1 MGKSI
6 ETIWKEGFLK
16 DDTIVIP
23 KINDLYN
30 QKSKHTVDKLMRM
43 GKNNLIVISIGALA
57 FFIVGIFTGVPIIGA
72 LMALSLFYL
81 VYQGKKLSQRWET
94 TDKGTTSFEYLK
106 KVQQWREEVMK
117 GFTRTYRI
125 FYPVFIMLFYIG
137 MCQSNYGQEN
147 IQKIVSK
154 YPDLD
159 LWFNMPVIGTV
170 TALTI
175 ALLMGLFAKSL
186 YLLDIQMVYGNILN
200 KIDDLVGDM
209 ERLNSTNS

>member
-1 MGKSI
+1 MEKSI
-6 ETIWKEGFLK
+6 EAIWKEGFLK

-30 QKSKHTVDKLMRM
+30 QKSMHTVDKLMHM
-43 GKNNLIVISIGALA
+43 GKNNLIVISIGAIA
-57 FFIVGIFTGVPIIGA
+57 FFIVGIFSGVPIIGT

-81 VYQGKKLSQRWET
+81 VYQGKQLSQRWET
-94 TDKGTTSFEYLK
+94 TDKGTTSYEYLK
-106 KVQQWREEVMK
+106 KVQQWRDEAMK
-117 GFTRTYRI
+117 GFTKTHRI

-147 IQKIVSK
+147 IQKIVAK
-154 YPDLD
+154 FPDLD
-159 LWFNMPVIGTV
+159 LWYNMPVIGTV

-186 YLLDIQMVYGNILN
+186 YLLDIHMLYGNILN
-200 KIDDLVGDM
+200 KIDDLVADM
-209 ERLNSTNS
+209 ERLNSANS